1 MIWPM
6 RAYHQTEQPDR
17 LPQALQLAIGGGLYR
32 WVLLH
37 ASLGNRKTV
46 QRRPR
51 RPRGHQHGDAYHVLL
66 YTEGDTDVLL
76 EGRLQP
82 VRPGTLV
89 LSSPGDRHDFAPARP
104 GTICYSQIT
113 FGFFDGNGSPLD
125 APLHEILGAWSGL
138 ELEPQGT
145 VVSLDERGAGDLLAA
160 LTRVLDALEGGGAG
174 GQLGARAATAEVFA
188 LLVRDVYLRRG
199 ERPAST
205 ATAGLAAARAHI
217 RAHYRE
223 RISVA
228 ELARMA
234 YLSIGYFLRAFRREY
249 GVSPIAWQGR
259 LRAEAARTLLR
270 FSNLSCKEIASRLG
284 YADGYHFSKSFK
296 KITGAAP
303 SAYRAA
309 DP

>member
-1 MIWPM
+1 M
-6 RAYHQTEQPDR
+6 RAYHQTEQPER
-17 LPQALQLAIGGGLYR
+17 LPQALQLEIRGGLYR

-37 ASLGNRKTV
+37 ANLDNRKTV
-46 QRRPR
+46 RGRPR
-51 RPRGHQHGDAYHVLL
+51 RPRGHQHDDAYHVLL

-89 LSSPGDRHDFAPARP
+89 LSSPGDRHDFAPAAA
-104 GTICYSQIT
+104 GTISYSQIT
-113 FGFFDGNGSPLD
+113 FGFFDAGGGALA
-125 APLHEILGAWSGL
+125 APLHEILGAWAGM

-145 VVSLDERGAGDLLAA
+145 VVSLDERGTEDLVAA
-160 LTRVLDALEGGGAG
+160 LTRVLDALEAGGPG
-174 GQLGARAATAEVFA
+174 GQLGARAATAEIFA
-188 LLVRDVYLRRG
+188 LLVRDVYLPRSARREPG
-199 ERPAST
+199 GR
-205 ATAGLAAARAHI
+205 AGLAAARAHI

-234 YLSIGYFLRAFRREY
+234 YLSPGYFLRAFRREY
-249 GVSPIAWQGR
+249 GISPIAWQGR

-270 FSNLSCKEIASRLG
+270 FSSLSCKEIASRLG

-303 SAYRAA
+303 SAYRNP
-309 DP
+309 DR